1 MTERPYTCTG
11 LETIGSPGKGEEL
24 RLALVEMELAPGT
37 KCQQG
42 KDIDLPSTPLRLIR
56 IDSLDTLL
64 MV

>member
-1 MTERPYTCTG
+1 MPERPYTCTG

-24 RLALVEMELAPGT
+24 RLALAEMELAPGT

-42 KDIDLPSTPLRLIR
+42 KERSSSTPLRLIR